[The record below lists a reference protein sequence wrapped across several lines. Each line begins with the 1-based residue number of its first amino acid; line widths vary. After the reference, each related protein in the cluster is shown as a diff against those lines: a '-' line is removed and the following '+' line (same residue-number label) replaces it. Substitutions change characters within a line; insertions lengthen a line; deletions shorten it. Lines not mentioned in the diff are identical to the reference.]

1 MPSSLSILPLSQEM
15 FELRGRPPNKMIR
28 KGVFKSTHFDDDL
41 NFLCVEIDRVTN
53 LVCTFQHHNF
63 SLPPFSSV
71 LHTHSLILYFSHT
84 HILTHIFSFPS
95 SSFSLLFYIYIYI
108 YIYISPRRLSCQAF
122 LAVTCILI
130 LWVIRAPPTWKS
142 ASYCNSRISWR
153 RCLRWIPSGGSALQR
168 LSSILSSWTSLSRLL
183 LDRCHRQYK
192 KSPCKIVV
200 CSA

>member
-84 HILTHIFSFPS
+84 HTLSHIFSFPS

-130 LWVIRAPPTWKS
+130 LWVIRAPPTWKAQAIAIQGS
-142 ASYCNSRISWR
+142 PGEDAYAGSRAADQPFRGSQASF
-153 RCLRWIPSGGSALQR
+153 
-168 LSSILSSWTSLSRLL
+168 
-183 LDRCHRQYK
+183 HRGQ
-192 KSPCKIVV
+192 V
-200 CSA
+200 